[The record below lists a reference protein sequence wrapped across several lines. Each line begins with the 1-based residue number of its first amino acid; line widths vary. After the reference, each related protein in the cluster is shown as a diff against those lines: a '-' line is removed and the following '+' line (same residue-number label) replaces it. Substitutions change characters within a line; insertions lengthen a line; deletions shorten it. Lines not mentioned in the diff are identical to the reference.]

1 VALPGYAVEVLA
13 LSHEAT
19 NWASKVRGISPM
31 QKLVLMLMA
40 DCHNGHTRECFPSL
54 DTLAEDACACRR
66 TVIRAIHGL
75 EAAGLIS
82 VKKQGGKSNRY
93 ILHTSATE
101 SPVSES
107 HPCQK
112 VTTPVT
118 ESHLRGV
125 TESPEQERTGKNR
138 KSQRKKF
145 TDEHMAVAKEMAD
158 ILQLTRKP
166 NLERWANDVR
176 LMVERD
182 EKSCAQVMRLFRAA
196 NAHEFW
202 SANILSPGK
211 LRGKWDTLERQL
223 QPRRRSESEDKW
235 RYI

>member
-1 VALPGYAVEVLA
+1 MALPGHTLEVLA

-40 DCHNGHTRECFPSL
+40 DCHNSHTRECFPSIE
-54 DTLAEDACACRR
+54 TLVKDSCAGRM
-66 TVIRAIHGL
+66 TVIRAIQAL

-82 VKKQGGKSNRY
+82 IKKQEGKANRY
-93 ILHTSATE
+93 DLHTSTTAI
-101 SPVSES
+101 PVSERYPS
-107 HPCQK
+107 QSDTPP
-112 VTTPVT
+112 VSERYPTRTTVI
-118 ESHLRGV
+118 
-125 TESPEQERTGKNR
+125 PEQERTGNNR

-166 NLERWANDVR
+166 NLESWANDVR

-182 EKSCAQVMRLFRAA
+182 EKSCDQVMRLFLAA

-202 SANILSPGK
+202 SSNILSPGK

-223 QPRRRSESEDKW
+223 QPRRRNESEDKW